1 MSSSAINFVAYA
13 DFEKA
18 SNEAGDLAERIGK
31 YARAGATNAKMV
43 ELLKAWQIA
52 RHEARSSHEQVL
64 SRDQAKFRFDSYG
77 MAKAS

>member
-1 MSSSAINFVAYA
+1 MSTDTINVMAYA

-43 ELLKAWQIA
+43 ELLKAWQVA
-52 RHEARSSHEQVL
+52 RHEARSPHARVL
-64 SRDQAKFRFDSYG
+64 SRGRVQFNSNR
-77 MAKAS
+77 MAKAN